1 VADGATNVPETQ
13 IVPWMDNF
21 VVDFETV
28 IMKTPKKTGYTFL
41 GWSTKEDFEDG
52 DSSTVTYPY
61 PVNPDKDYVIK
72 LPFNYSFRESCTYG
86 SSEDSSSGGAYFYT
100 HRVPFTSASLEQREV
115 KWDYCALE
123 RDLYKQAAAA
133 GWSDYFA
140 EIDKVEEINIF
151 PTYIQK
157 KAEYF
162 KENYRN
168 KKDTEMLQ
176 NFCFDKRVRFAAPE
190 WYTDVYYSLNK
201 NMDKFDAFTTFLKER
216 GIDEDLHKKNVGY
229 DIKTGHPLIVDYGG
243 FREYD

>member
-1 VADGATNVPETQ
+1 MTYNIDEIKRYMDYFPYQEGDDFSEDEVYTFIENLDHETFEIFNFDTGATKL
-13 IVPWMDNF
+13 
-21 VVDFETV
+21 V
-28 IMKTPKKTGYTFL
+28 ILPI
-41 GWSTKEDFEDG
+41 
-52 DSSTVTYPY
+52 
-61 PVNPDKDYVIK
+61 DKDYVIK
-72 LPFNYSFRESCTYG
+72 LPFNYSSRESCTYG

-190 WYTDVYYSLNK
+190 WYTDVYYGLNK

-216 GIDEDLHKKNVGY
+216 GIDEDLHEKNVGY

-243 FREYD
+243 FREYDQY